1 MGEKAK
7 AVREIEF
14 LRPRKLGKW
23 LNVPP
28 LPEKKKLGYLSRH
41 TTHSRDLHRKES
53 WKSIVSLLERIRRQ
67 DKNRGPLG

>member
-28 LPEKKKLGYLSRH
+28 PEKKKLGYLSRH
-41 TTHSRDLHRKES
+41 TTHSRDPHRKES